1 MSGRAYSRSVTPSG
15 EFQEHTDFLRWE
27 LLPDERVGAPL
38 RTSRRW
44 PRWLA
49 AAVLAMAGGGWAMID
64 DKPATL
70 EWLSAEA
77 SSVVAFTKS
86 MIGVGEPEPVSQASP
101 PLQLSALQLL
111 DSAWLSV
118 ATGALPRRDVAENEV
133 AAPVVVPQVANKD
146 VVETSATQTQ
156 TEGTAAQPE
165 KPAPL
170 PPLPPLTDPLQKK
183 AEAVGLHPELSRA
196 VLESL
201 TPTDFRNAAIAI
213 KKAIAETP
221 EDGALVW
228 PAKPKRGL
236 ARFRVHFVPG
246 ISPACRRYVVA
257 VAKSGWLTTA
267 LPMERCGVKPRM
279 ARSHRAP
286 DSTHRGS
293 AHR

>member
-1 MSGRAYSRSVTPSG
+1 MSGRAYSRSATPSI

-27 LLPDERVGAPL
+27 LMADERVGPPL
-38 RTSRRW
+38 RAPRRW

-49 AAVLAMAGGGWAMID
+49 VAVLAMAGGGWVMID
-64 DKPATL
+64 DKPAAL
-70 EWLSAEA
+70 EWLSAEV
-77 SSVVAFTKS
+77 SSAISLARSIAGTR
-86 MIGVGEPEPVSQASP
+86 EPDFVSRASP

-111 DSAWLSV
+111 DSAWLST
-118 ATGALPRRDVAENEV
+118 ATGELPRREVAANEV
-133 AAPVVVPQVANKD
+133 ASPVAVPEVANEG
-146 VVETSATQTQ
+146 VVEKSASQP
-156 TEGTAAQPE
+156 EGERAVQSE

-221 EDGALVW
+221 EDGVLVW
-228 PAKPKRGL
+228 PPKPARGL
-236 ARFRVHFVPG
+236 ARFRIHFVPG
-246 ISPACRRYVVA
+246 ISHACRRYVVA

-267 LPMERCGVKPRM
+267 LPMERCGVKPRT
-279 ARSHRAP
+279 ARPHRAP
-286 DSTHRGS
+286 EGAHRGS

>member
-1 MSGRAYSRSVTPSG
+1 
-15 EFQEHTDFLRWE
+15 
-27 LLPDERVGAPL
+27 
-38 RTSRRW
+38 
-44 PRWLA
+44 
-49 AAVLAMAGGGWAMID
+49 MAGGGWAMID

-86 MIGVGEPEPVSQASP
+86 MIGAAQPDPVSPPSP
-101 PLQLSALQLL
+101 PLRLSALQLL
-111 DSAWLSV
+111 DSASLNV
-118 ATGALPRRDVAENEV
+118 ATGELPRRDVVENEV
-133 AAPVVVPQVANKD
+133 AAPVVIPEVANKD

-156 TEGTAAQPE
+156 TETEKAAGETE

-286 DSTHRGS
+286 GDAHRGS
-293 AHR
+293 ARH

>member
-1 MSGRAYSRSVTPSG
+1 
-15 EFQEHTDFLRWE
+15 
-27 LLPDERVGAPL
+27 
-38 RTSRRW
+38 
-44 PRWLA
+44 
-49 AAVLAMAGGGWAMID
+49 
-64 DKPATL
+64 
-70 EWLSAEA
+70 
-77 SSVVAFTKS
+77 
-86 MIGVGEPEPVSQASP
+86 MIGAAEPDPVSQASP
-101 PLQLSALQLL
+101 PLQLSSLQLL
-111 DSAWLSV
+111 NSAWLES
-118 ATGALPRRDVAENEV
+118 ATGALPRREVAENEV
-133 AAPVVVPQVANKD
+133 AAPVVVPKVANEG
-146 VVETSATQTQ
+146 VVETSASQ
-156 TEGTAAQPE
+156 TEGAAAAQPE

-183 AEAVGLHPELSRA
+183 AEAAGLHPELSRA

-228 PAKPKRGL
+228 PAKPVRGL

-279 ARSHRAP
+279 AKSHRA
-286 DSTHRGS
+286 SEGAHRGS